1 MRQQLLQQEY
11 QLSIDRLRKDNEEM
25 TTRIRDLEK
34 QNQLM
39 ESELHQLNTEKGAW
53 IRVEQGLKDK
63 IHSL

>member
-1 MRQQLLQQEY
+1 M
-11 QLSIDRLRKDNEEM
+11 DRLRKDNEEI
-25 TTRIRDLEK
+25 TVRVRELEK
-34 QNQLM
+34 QRQGM

>member
-1 MRQQLLQQEY
+1 M
-11 QLSIDRLRKDNEEM
+11 DRLRKDNEEM
-25 TTRIRDLEK
+25 TVRVRELET
-34 QNQLM
+34 QRQGM

>member
-1 MRQQLLQQEY
+1 
-11 QLSIDRLRKDNEEM
+11 M
-25 TTRIRDLEK
+25 TIRVRDLEK

>member
-1 MRQQLLQQEY
+1 VLQQEY

-25 TTRIRDLEK
+25 TARIRDLEK
-34 QNQLM
+34 QRQLM

-53 IRVEQGLKDK
+53 IRVEQGLKDR